1 MLKAEILVLITA
13 LVTGTQFGNLVRNK
27 VPKYEPSVSDKCTF
41 KSSSQGYY
49 AYDSEH
55 LSREHETHSSYKA
68 KKEATLIHRLILRAY
83 NAASM
88 EANLLFKKP
97 VRSMF
102 WDFLKIQTQIV
113 RETKE
118 FYNSIKSDDK
128 CNKMVSAMKEVTN
141 DFAKYCSWLPLQEDT
156 PHQLAK
162 VCANH
167 GDSLSITVNLD
178 EILVDNDLATAV
190 FYIMAVQDF
199 LGNFDPNTNLVIEES
214 VPFTVKFTAFKA
226 YTKRKVEEIDRILM
240 KLVYDFVN
248 IDNGSSNTIH
258 YPKV

>member
-1 MLKAEILVLITA
+1 MSKAFIFLTVLVA
-13 LVTGTQFGNLVRNK
+13 GAQFANLVRNK
-27 VPKYEPSVSDKCTF
+27 VPKYKPSVSDECTF
-41 KSSSQGYY
+41 KSSSHGHY

-55 LSREHETHSSYKA
+55 LSREHETQSSYKA
-68 KKEATLIHRLILRAY
+68 KKEATLIHRLIISAY

-88 EANLLFKKP
+88 KMPYPRHYK
-97 VRSMF
+97 F
-102 WDFLKIQTQIV
+102 WDSLKIQTQIV

-118 FYNSIKSDDK
+118 FYKSIKSDDK
-128 CNKMVSAMKEVTN
+128 CNIMVSAMNEITN
-141 DFAKYCSWLPLQEDT
+141 DFARYCSWIPYQENA
-156 PHQLAK
+156 PRQLIE

-167 GDSLSITVNLD
+167 NDSLSVNLD

-190 FYIMAVQDF
+190 FYIMAVQDY
-199 LGNFDPNTNLVIEES
+199 LGNFDSKTNLVIEES

>member
-13 LVTGTQFGNLVRNK
+13 LVTGTQFANLVRNK

-41 KSSSQGYY
+41 KSSQGYY

-68 KKEATLIHRLILRAY
+68 KKEATLIHRLIISAY
-83 NAASM
+83 NTASM
-88 EANLLFKKP
+88 KMPYPWHYK
-97 VRSMF
+97 F
-102 WDFLKIQTQIV
+102 WDSLKIQTQIV

-128 CNKMVSAMKEVTN
+128 CNKMVSAMSEVTN
-141 DFAKYCSWLPLQEDT
+141 TFSWMALSNCSWIPLEEHAPRQLIEVCAKYS
-156 PHQLAK
+156 
-162 VCANH
+162 
-167 GDSLSITVNLD
+167 DSLSINLE

-190 FYIMAVQDF
+190 FYIMAVQDY
-199 LGNFDPNTNLVIEES
+199 LGNFDSKSNLVIEES

-240 KLVYDFVN
+240 KLVYDFV
-248 IDNGSSNTIH
+248 IYNGSSNTIH